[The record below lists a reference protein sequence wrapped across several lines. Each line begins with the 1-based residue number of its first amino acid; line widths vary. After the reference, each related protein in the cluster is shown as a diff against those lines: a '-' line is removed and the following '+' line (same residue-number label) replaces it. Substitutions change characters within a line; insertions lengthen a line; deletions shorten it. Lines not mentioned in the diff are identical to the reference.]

1 MSILKIQQ
9 QNVAAAA
16 AYTEY
21 TLVVPGARV
30 NELTFA
36 LRDKTAKLF
45 WYMATTDGN
54 TPGSSSNL
62 PSVYET
68 VIAGE
73 KRNIRGAVGAQTI
86 YFQSDKAT
94 QVLEASYYADK

>member
-1 MSILKIQQ
+1 MSILKLQQ
-9 QNVAAAA
+9 QNVAAAT

-45 WYMATTDGN
+45 WYTSPAPSSDPGMAD
-54 TPGSSSNL
+54 NL
-62 PSVYET
+62 PTVYET
-68 VIAGE
+68 VVAAE
-73 KRNIRGAVGAQTI
+73 RRNIRGQVGAQTI
-86 YFQSDKAT
+86 YFQSDKADSARIR
-94 QVLEASYYADK
+94 QP